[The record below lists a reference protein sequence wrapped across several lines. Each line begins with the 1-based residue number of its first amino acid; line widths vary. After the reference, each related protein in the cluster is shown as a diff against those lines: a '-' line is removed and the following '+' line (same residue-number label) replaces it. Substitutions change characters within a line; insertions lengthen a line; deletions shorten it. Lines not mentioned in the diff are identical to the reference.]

1 MPTVTATHG
10 AGDASPAEALLR
22 AGRLDAALEAL
33 SAQVRSAPADAQA
46 RVFLFQLLAAAGQWE
61 RAARQ
66 LDAAQRLDPGNATF
80 AVVYAALLSAERVRA
95 EVFAGARLPTVV
107 GDPEPW
113 LAPLLQAAQL
123 DAQGLHAQAAPLRA
137 RAFEGAPAAAGHLD
151 GARFAWLADADPRFG
166 PCLELVVDGGYAW
179 APFAR
184 IRALRVEP
192 PASLCDTL
200 WLPVVVAWAGGGESP
215 AFVPAR
221 YPGSES
227 AGDDALRL
235 GRRTEWSQHGEET
248 WLGLGQ
254 RMLATD
260 AGERA
265 LLDVRAVGFDEA

>member
-66 LDAAQRLDPGNATF
+66 LDAAQRLDPDNATL
-80 AVVYAALLSAERVRA
+80 AVVYAALLAAERVRA

-113 LAPLLQAAQL
+113 LAPLLQAARL
-123 DAQGLHAQAAPLRA
+123 DAQGLHAPAATLRA
-137 RAFEGAPAAAGHLD
+137 QAFEHAPAVAGRLD
-151 GARFAWLADADPRFG
+151 GAPFAWLADADPRFG

-184 IRALRVEP
+184 IRALRFEP
-192 PASLCDTL
+192 PTALCDTL
-200 WLPVVVAWAGGGESP
+200 WMPVAVTWTEGGESP

-235 GRRTEWSQHGEET
+235 GRRTEWSQRGEET

-265 LLDVRAVGFDEA
+265 LLDVRAVEFDEA